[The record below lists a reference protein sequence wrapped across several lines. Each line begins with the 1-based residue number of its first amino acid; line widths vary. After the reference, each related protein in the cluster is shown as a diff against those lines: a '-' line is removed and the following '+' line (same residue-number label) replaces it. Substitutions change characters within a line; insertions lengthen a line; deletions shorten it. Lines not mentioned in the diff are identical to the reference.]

1 MQEGL
6 DYVLFFLSLIR
17 CNASQT
23 GKTRYGEKT
32 PQHTI
37 YSETLI
43 RWYPNARIIH
53 LIRDP
58 RDVVASLIKM
68 PWASDNVMIN
78 ARDWVASIRAAE
90 RIADTHNYLRV
101 FYEEMVSD
109 PVHEIG
115 RICEFIDEPYDPV
128 MLEPSIVPTSP
139 ASKSMWW
146 FQRAKQP
153 LDQSRLEIWRDE
165 LKQDQVAIVEWVAD
179 RYMNQFGYQCVGM
192 PPTLFGRVSAISSM
206 YFYKIIR
213 KILNWKRLWYYWV
226 EPKKI
231 TKEEIFIDRIQ
242 V

>member
-1 MQEGL
+1 
-6 DYVLFFLSLIR
+6 
-17 CNASQT
+17 
-23 GKTRYGEKT
+23 
-32 PQHTI
+32 
-37 YSETLI
+37 
-43 RWYPNARIIH
+43 
-53 LIRDP
+53 
-58 RDVVASLIKM
+58 
-68 PWASDNVMIN
+68 
-78 ARDWVASIRAAE
+78 
-90 RIADTHNYLRV
+90 
-101 FYEEMVSD
+101 
-109 PVHEIG
+109 
-115 RICEFIDEPYDPV
+115 
-128 MLEPSIVPTSP
+128 
-139 ASKSMWW
+139 MWW

-192 PPTLFGRVSAISSM
+192 PPTLFGRVNAISSM